1 MPDAAWVALSLAEHI
16 GGKKLRALMA
26 HFGGDPRAILN
37 ADAASLRQ
45 VPGIGPKIARVIEN
59 IDLAAVEAALPRW
72 QAAGITLCA
81 LCDPSYPARLA
92 AVDDAPPTLFIRGK
106 LPASTLRAVAIV
118 GTRQPSRKAV
128 ETAEQLSMGLA
139 QRGVVI
145 VSGLALGIDRAAH
158 LGALAV
164 GGRTLAVLGSGVLNI
179 YPQANAPLAQAILAR
194 GAVISEVNPAAQP
207 NATTLVARNRI
218 ISGLSDALIVVES
231 SVEGGAMHA
240 ARRALEQG
248 RKVYAVESDAS
259 GNRALIAAGAV
270 PLVGYRVDMI

>member
-45 VPGIGPKIARVIEN
+45 VPGIGPKIARIIEN

-106 LPASTLRAVAIV
+106 LPAPTLRAVAIV

>member
-37 ADAASLRQ
+37 ADAAALRQ
-45 VPGIGPKIARVIEN
+45 VPGIGPKIARIIEN

-106 LPASTLRAVAIV
+106 LPAPTLRAVAIV